1 MISTTPTPVYKKP
14 TKKIKP
20 KLKVVSKKL
29 KKKEINILFKE
40 TA

>member
-1 MISTTPTPVYKKP
+1 MISTTPTPVYKKS
-14 TKKIKP
+14 INQ

-29 KKKEINILFKE
+29 KKKEINILSKE